1 MSEFKEITAPLK
13 EGITY
18 FKILEILKQ
27 YQKEMVLSIIYQLIM
42 SKTITFADIVVLHTK
57 HLEQLERAESEKLMK
72 LRSDIIHVYAD
83 CKKNMEENIKGII
96 RNAYNEGWANLS
108 EKEKEKLGIN
118 N

>member
-1 MSEFKEITAPLK
+1 MTTEIIK
-13 EGITY
+13 
-18 FKILEILKQ
+18 ILKQ
-27 YQKEMVLSIIYQLIM
+27 YPKEMVLSIIYQLIM

-72 LRSDIIHVYAD
+72 LRSNIIHVYTD
-83 CKKNMEENIKGII
+83 YKKNTSENINNII
-96 RNAYNEGWANLS
+96 RDAYNEGWVNLS